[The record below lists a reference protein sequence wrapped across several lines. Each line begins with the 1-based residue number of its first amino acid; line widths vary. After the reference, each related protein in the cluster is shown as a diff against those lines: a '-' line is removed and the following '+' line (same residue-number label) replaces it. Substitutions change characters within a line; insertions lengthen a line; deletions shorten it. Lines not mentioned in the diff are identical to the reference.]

1 MQIRQILATAAV
13 AAVTAPVALL
23 SVSPAF
29 ADTKPAAQTEQK
41 PSIAELR
48 KAVKEA
54 RQAYRTAV
62 ATWKALQQEM
72 DDTDLPSYPPR
83 VDRDNA
89 KKVADEA
96 AAALTAADQAVTD
109 AQAKLDAATTDEDK
123 AAAQKEL
130 DDAKT
135 AAVAAA
141 ATKKDADAKAT
152 AAQTALDDARV
163 AIARKIHQADQ
174 DVKTTRAAKKAAEK
188 ALADAQDE
196 AGEPGDPAD
205 PEDPQCTEGV
215 ALKSALSG
223 LPSKIAAG
231 STVDFGLRL
240 TNNTKRTLDE
250 VLPIV
255 VVGADAKVGGKDISD
270 KLHLKSKQDGTW
282 KTIGE
287 FDYAGEFTDVK
298 AGAHV
303 DLSLRLTVDR
313 SAPAG
318 YGGSLAVGQYLNK
331 DESCGFGDPAIYEFT
346 INPVGAGNSTT
357 PADKGNKP
365 KPQGSASPVANSG
378 TGSTDGSLAHTGSSS
393 ALPTI
398 GLAGG
403 AAVVLGAGAVY
414 VVRRRKAGANG

>member
-1 MQIRQILATAAV
+1 M
-13 AAVTAPVALL
+13 TAPVALL

-41 PSIAELR
+41 PSMAELR

-54 RQAYRTAV
+54 RQAYRAAV

-83 VDRDNA
+83 VDLDNA

-96 AAALTAADQAVTD
+96 AAAQTAADKAVTD
-109 AQAKLDAATTDEDK
+109 AQAKLEAAAEEDK

-130 DDAKT
+130 ENAKT
-135 AAVAAA
+135 AAVEAADA
-141 ATKKDADAKAT
+141 KKDADAKLT

-174 DVKTTRAAKKAAEK
+174 DVKTTRAAKEAAEK
-188 ALADAQDE
+188 ALADARDE
-196 AGEPGDPAD
+196 EPSDPSEPTD
-205 PEDPQCTEGV
+205 PDCAPDSILKV
-215 ALKSALSG
+215 ALSD
-223 LPSKIAAG
+223 LPSKVAAG
-231 STVDFGLRL
+231 SSVDFKLSV
-240 TNNTKRTLDE
+240 TNTSKRTLDA
-250 VLPIV
+250 VLPYAEV
-255 VVGADAKVGGKDISD
+255 AAFAKSDGKEITN
-270 KLHLKSKQDGTW
+270 KLHLKAKQGGTW
-282 KTIGE
+282 KSLGTG
-287 FDYAGEFTDVK
+287 DVAGEFTNVK
-298 AGAHV
+298 SGAGV
-303 DLSLRLTVDR
+303 EVPLRLTIDR
-313 SAPAG
+313 STPAG
-318 YGGSLAVGQYLNK
+318 EGVSVAAGIHFNR
-331 DESCGFGDPAIYEFT
+331 DESCGYSEPVEYYFT

-378 TGSTDGSLAHTGSSS
+378 SGNGSTDGSLAHTGSSS

-414 VVRRRKAGANG
+414 VVRRRKAGANS